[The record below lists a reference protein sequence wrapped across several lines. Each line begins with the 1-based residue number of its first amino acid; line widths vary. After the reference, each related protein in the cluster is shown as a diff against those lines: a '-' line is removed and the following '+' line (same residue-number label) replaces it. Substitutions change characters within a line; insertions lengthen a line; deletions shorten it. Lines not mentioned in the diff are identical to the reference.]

1 MFEKSD
7 AATRIKEARRVTSRL
22 IDHVHYLLDIH
33 ENNRIILFSD
43 TLSKQIP
50 KSFAANAFNVF
61 REAMHQIE
69 LVRLCALW
77 DQAHLDNETIPTVV
91 ELIDNTDVLA
101 MLVQEIADHH
111 AKSPVSDLGSLDGET
126 AEVKEQIAIA
136 IRERQAAFGNQQAEK
151 GRAALAAT
159 ISGARSLQKSDRMK
173 SLRNLR
179 NKHVAHYLVETRAE
193 KESGPIALA
202 KYGDERKVL
211 DDSVTIV
218 ENLYCWVNGTSLS
231 LADSRTTDRKCA
243 EALWKACT
251 FKLEDRTSEMTTPLK
266 TDAPRA
272 ARTGRSP

>member
-1 MFEKSD
+1 MFETFD
-7 AATRIKEARRVTSRL
+7 VATRIKEARRVTSRL

-91 ELIDNTDVLA
+91 ELIDSAEVLA
-101 MLVQEIADHH
+101 TLVQDVADCH
-111 AKSPVSDLGSLDGET
+111 ANSPVQVLERIDGET
-126 AEVKEQIAIA
+126 VEANEQIVNA
-136 IRERQAAFGNQQAEK
+136 IRNRQVAFGNQQAEK
-151 GRAALAAT
+151 GKAALTEAIVAAR
-159 ISGARSLQKSDRMK
+159 ALQKSDRMK

-179 NKHVAHYLVETRAE
+179 NKHVVHYLVETRAE
-193 KESGPIALA
+193 KESGPIEPA
-202 KYGDERKVL
+202 KYGDERTVL
-211 DDSVTIV
+211 EESTTII
-218 ENLYCWVNGTSLS
+218 ESLYCWINGKSLS
-231 LADSRTTDRKCA
+231 LADSRATDRKCA

-251 FKLEDRTSEMTTPLK
+251 FKLEDRT
-266 TDAPRA
+266 R
-272 ARTGRSP
+272 R